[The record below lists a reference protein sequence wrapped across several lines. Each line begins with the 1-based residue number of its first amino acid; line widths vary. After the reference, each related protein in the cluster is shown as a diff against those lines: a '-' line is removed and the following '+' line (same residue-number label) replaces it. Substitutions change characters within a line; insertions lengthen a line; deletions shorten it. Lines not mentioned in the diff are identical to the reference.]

1 MAFYR
6 ENDGNILKEYALDGG
21 CESLRTDKAVVDIV
35 PTKAFDEMVFIDGQL
50 QFSRKDEYI
59 YHEMLVHP
67 AMSSQVNPSDVCIL
81 GGGDGYA
88 VREVLKWNTVR
99 SIDLFDY
106 DKDIVNIFKHQYASW
121 NSGSLSS
128 SKLHIH
134 IQDVRDIPTA
144 KQYDV
149 VIVDL
154 LDPNYLDAE
163 SKSIWTTLCLKLPS
177 LLKETS
183 SLVINAGKVVPWEAN
198 SMEWLLFQLTNYFR
212 NNTTHT
218 LEAYKVYVPSFGGE
232 WCFLFVRPIESSLR
246 LSQFIENHYVRYF
259 DEKAWFLA
267 STWTKDNSNRIPS
280 ERVKLNGYL
289 PPL

>member
-6 ENDGNILKEYALDGG
+6 EKEGDITKDYALDYGI
-21 CESLRTDKAVVDIV
+21 ETLRTRKAVVDIV
-35 PTKAFDEMVFIDGQL
+35 PTKEFEEMLFIDGQL

-88 VREVLKWNTVR
+88 VREVLKWNTVG

-106 DKDIVNIFKHQYASW
+106 DKDIVDIFKYQYGNW

-128 SKLHIH
+128 PKLNLH
-134 IQDVRDIPTA
+134 IQDVRDIPTT

-154 LDPNYLDAE
+154 FDPNYLDSE
-163 SKSIWTTLCLKLPS
+163 SKNVWTTLCLKLPS

-183 SLVINAGKVVPWEAN
+183 SLVINAGKVLPWEVKTV
-198 SMEWLLFQLTNYFR
+198 EWLLFQLANYFAT
-212 NNTTHT
+212 NTTHT

-232 WCFLFVRPIESSLR
+232 WCFFFIRPIESSLR
-246 LSQFIENHYVRYF
+246 LSQFIENSYIRYF
-259 DEKAWFLA
+259 DEKAWFMA
-267 STWTKDNSNRIPS
+267 STWTKDHSSRIPS
-280 ERVKLNGYL
+280 ERIKLNGYL